1 MILVLNQSPLSTIF
15 AIVQFPGSTKLVLS
29 RDPLYFLSN
38 IPISH
43 VLHHGNGHLG
53 LVCVLW
59 LDNIYFHMNVQSM
72 LGRTGLSRFH
82 FMLDIVLRHNTI
94 RVENGL
100 SDNRTCLPSKC
111 LWGCAQLCY
120 LYATLD
126 FFSKKDGFKVEKCQ
140 SFVKVIKLYMY
151 LFYYRHDF
159 LEFSFGFRSKL
170 FCFSRK
176 I

>member
-1 MILVLNQSPLSTIF
+1 MCFLSFSGNKRLFSKPKYWTQIDLGFDCAECAISKNPLYSIWHKTTPCISILFTFYTYL
-15 AIVQFPGSTKLVLS
+15 AIVLLDHAHFLMDLVWL
-29 RDPLYFLSN
+29 
-38 IPISH
+38 H
-43 VLHHGNGHLG
+43 GLHHENGHLG

-126 FFSKKDGFKVEKCQ
+126 FFS
-140 SFVKVIKLYMY
+140 
-151 LFYYRHDF
+151 
-159 LEFSFGFRSKL
+159 
-170 FCFSRK
+170 
-176 I
+176 

>member
-1 MILVLNQSPLSTIF
+1 M
-15 AIVQFPGSTKLVLS
+15 
-29 RDPLYFLSN
+29 
-38 IPISH
+38 H
-43 VLHHGNGHLG
+43 VNGHIG

-140 SFVKVIKLYMY
+140 SFVKVTKLYS
-151 LFYYRHDF
+151 
-159 LEFSFGFRSKL
+159 SFITDMTSWNFPLVSEVNYFVSAEKYKLHTAYFRTTVCHKTSAKEILTVGKCFNQSQNSK
-170 FCFSRK
+170 K
-176 I
+176 

>member
-1 MILVLNQSPLSTIF
+1 MLLVLSQFPLSTIF
-15 AIVQFPGSTKLVLS
+15 AIVRFPGSTKLVLS
-29 RDPLYFLSN
+29 GDPLYFLSN

-43 VLHHGNGHLG
+43 VLHHDNGHLG
-53 LVCVLW
+53 LVYVLW

-126 FFSKKDGFKVEKCQ
+126 FFSKKRWFWGWE
-140 SFVKVIKLYMY
+140 M
-151 LFYYRHDF
+151 
-159 LEFSFGFRSKL
+159 SKL
-170 FCFSRK
+170 CKSYQVIYVPLLLPTWLLGIFLWFQK
-176 I
+176 